1 MGVSSLPWGNHGEW
15 NGSQLRLPKRADGRK
30 VEAKKNLQASFKI
43 TPQRQSDGFI
53 ARRTIV
59 EWGWRGLVSGD
70 KVRGALTV
78 SGEWTRENKGVR
90 TLSYSLPL
98 ISLMPSPQSQTRTLP
113 TPYPAFAHL

>member
-30 VEAKKNLQASFKI
+30 VEAKKNLQASSKI

-70 KVRGALTV
+70 KVRGALGTRIKSLFLG
-78 SGEWTRENKGVR
+78 SGPERTRESG
-90 TLSYSLPL
+90 
-98 ISLMPSPQSQTRTLP
+98 
-113 TPYPAFAHL
+113 H